1 MKVVECRRGTF
12 MQGQANISV
21 GIRVN
26 MQASHHHNNVE
37 QGPFNITSTYGCVA
51 QVDLCYAP

>member
-1 MKVVECRRGTF
+1 